1 MKLTDTGLTVQ
12 DIKDKVNTY
21 MIETYERMDFLCETC
36 LLYTSD
42 AADEL

>member
-21 MIETYERMDFLCETC
+21 MIGTC
-36 LLYTSD
+36 MMKKARNTLIFTL
-42 AADEL
+42 ELR

>member
-21 MIETYERMDFLCETC
+21 MIETYENGF
-36 LLYTSD
+36 SV
-42 AADEL
+42 

>member
-21 MIETYERMDFLCETC
+21 MIETYGFSL
-36 LLYTSD
+36 
-42 AADEL
+42 